1 MTAQSDDEPTRIALA
16 VAGRSKDLDGADT
29 AEDTKNIVVE
39 PESAH
44 GVEQESTSNAEDA
57 ESRGSTDAAAVPKGG
72 GRRRTRI
79 VVFGVLPV
87 LALLLA
93 AACGY
98 LKWRDG
104 AAHDAQ
110 IAGLQALQTAK
121 DSTVSLLSYGSDT
134 VDQQLAAAS
143 NLLTG
148 DFRESYAQLTRD
160 VVIPGAKQKNISTV
174 ATVPAGAVVSSTPH
188 HAVVLVFVNQAAIV
202 DKGAPTDTASTVR
215 VTLDKVGDRWL
226 ISAFDPV

>member
-1 MTAQSDDEPTRIALA
+1 VTTQSDDEPTRITAA
-16 VAGRSKDLDGADT
+16 DAEPTDHPDDTDTVDDTNNIDAKPEPVDRDDL
-29 AEDTKNIVVE
+29 
-39 PESAH
+39 
-44 GVEQESTSNAEDA
+44 ESTSDAEDA
-57 ESRGSTDAAAVPKGG
+57 QPRRSANAEATPKGD
-72 GRRRTRI
+72 GRRWARM

-98 LKWRDG
+98 LKWRQG

-121 DSTVSLLSYGSDT
+121 DSTVSLLSYGPDT

-148 DFRESYAQLTRD
+148 DFRDSYTQLTRD